1 MMNKTKYIGL
11 FLLLLPFGVI
21 SYIRNTG
28 NFITDPITLGLTGC
42 VLTMSFIVGVFI
54 MFIYTVAYI
63 IVFCIS
69 PDWNWIDIFNGTS
82 HISFNINW

>member
-63 IVFCIS
+63 IVFCIIVTGKHHKDRKS
-69 PDWNWIDIFNGTS
+69 TRLNSS
-82 HISFNINW
+82 HRL

>member
-28 NFITDPITLGLTGC
+28 NYIADPIILGLTGYA
-42 VLTMSFIVGVFI
+42 LTMSFIVGVFLLI
-54 MFIYTVAYI
+54 KPNKIL
-63 IVFCIS
+63 
-69 PDWNWIDIFNGTS
+69 
-82 HISFNINW
+82 